1 MDNWTGLLGTVTVK
15 VYEEMK
21 GKWHLKMPGFFINKE
36 CALPQS
42 EQESDLYIR

>member
-21 GKWHLKMPGFFINKE
+21 GKWHLKMPGFFISKE